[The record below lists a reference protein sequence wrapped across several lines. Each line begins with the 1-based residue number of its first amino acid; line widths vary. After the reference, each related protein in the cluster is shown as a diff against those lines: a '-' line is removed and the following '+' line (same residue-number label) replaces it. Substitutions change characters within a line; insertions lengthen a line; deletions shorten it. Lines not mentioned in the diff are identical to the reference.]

1 MSELENLAERFEADR
16 PHLRQVAQRILGSA
30 HEADDAVQEAWVRLS
45 RSDTAEVDNLT
56 GWLTTVVSR
65 VCLDMLRSRQ
75 ARREDPA
82 ELPVLA
88 AETADPEQ
96 EAVMADALG
105 PALLL
110 VLDTLGPR
118 ERLAFVLHDMFAVP
132 FPQIAEIIGASPA
145 VARQLASRARRRV
158 QGTDPTEDGQTTRK
172 REIVE
177 AFLAAARGG
186 EFAALLQLLDPS
198 VVLSADEAA
207 VAMGNTNA
215 LSEGPEAVA
224 GVFNGRAKALRTAYI
239 DGVPGLV
246 WALRG
251 EPKVAFAFAF
261 EDGLITGI
269 EQLAD
274 PETLAALE
282 IEFV

>member
-1 MSELENLAERFEADR
+1 MSELENLAARFEADR

-145 VARQLASRARRRV
+145 VARQLASRARRRI

-198 VVLSADEAA
+198 VILSADEAA

-251 EPKVAFAFAF
+251 EPKVVFAFAF